1 MAPRSCHCRRWA
13 VAGPKALTGLAKPRS
28 SQGFLKHRSL
38 LDWSSPPLA
47 PRHKFAPHRFVHFAR
62 ILVDFEP
69 LLTFNPTQTNCLRQS
84 LYKTEYTMRSGQLF
98 LLTMTLACVDT
109 GKGLEDVAVQLGE
122 LPLIISAPHGG
133 TLRPAEIAKRST
145 GKNTGDAFTADLAW
159 LLSAE
164 LEDATG
170 LRPHMVVNNLHRSRL
185 DANREIVEAAE
196 GDPRAEE
203 AWLEYHTAI
212 EAAQDRVVEDHLSGL
227 YIDLHGHSHDIQR
240 VEVGYLLLDFELSL
254 SNDELDEGTNC
265 QVSLSDTTPIACAEK
280 SSVHELTSRTGGRS
294 LSVLLHG
301 EMGLGSMLEID
312 GVPAVPSEET
322 VSPLDGEDYYN
333 GGYSTIRHGS
343 RDGGTISG
351 VQLEMPSDI
360 RQSSADREDLAALIS
375 SALLVYIET
384 MYSPPI

>member
-1 MAPRSCHCRRWA
+1 
-13 VAGPKALTGLAKPRS
+13 
-28 SQGFLKHRSL
+28 
-38 LDWSSPPLA
+38 
-47 PRHKFAPHRFVHFAR
+47 
-62 ILVDFEP
+62 
-69 LLTFNPTQTNCLRQS
+69 
-84 LYKTEYTMRSGQLF
+84 MRSGQFF

-265 QVSLSDTTPIACAEK
+265 QVSLSDTTPISCAEK

-351 VQLEMPSDI
+351 IQLEMPSDI